1 MRVTSNTFPDTLLGH
16 LQRTTKDMNMLNE
29 QVSTGQRISQ
39 VSQDS
44 ASANRILDMQEEKG
58 RITQFSK
65 NAARAQNINSTTIS
79 QLQNFIQ
86 ISDRMGE
93 LGTLADGLK
102 GPDGLKAYSEEID
115 ELVQHA
121 MQSANAKFNGEYIFG
136 GINTGDEPFKIV
148 EIEDAEGN
156 VFSRDLDAGTV
167 TKTDVDGV
175 SMTRNLETGDVTD
188 ANGDPVNPA
197 PADIVFPASGK
208 ILKVEYTGA
217 EKGPEFH
224 LSETGKIRPSTDGA
238 TNEQFES
245 FINRMIAV
253 RDTLDGGNPAAS
265 GTDPIDATKN
275 LLRGLE
281 ASEDELIF
289 ALSRQGSVQM
299 RIEFDL
305 TLNQQRYTDLEEN
318 ISSEADV
325 DIAQTIVRLTQ
336 VQNAYQASLKSAG
349 KVLNQSLLDYL

>member
-29 QVSTGQRISQ
+29 QVSTGQRISK
-39 VSQDS
+39 VSEDS

-65 NAARAQNINSTTIS
+65 NAARAQNINNTTIS

-86 ISDRMGE
+86 ISDRVSE
-93 LGTLADGLK
+93 LSTLADGLK
-102 GPDGLKAYSEEID
+102 GPDGMKAYAEEVD
-115 ELVQHA
+115 ELIEHA

-136 GINTGDEPFKIV
+136 GLDTGTEPFSSTVVDGKITGV
-148 EIEDAEGN
+148 AYDGAAEG
-156 VFSRDLDAGTV
+156 A
-167 TKTDVDGV
+167 
-175 SMTRNLETGDVTD
+175 
-188 ANGDPVNPA
+188 
-197 PADIVFPASGK
+197 
-208 ILKVEYTGA
+208 
-217 EKGPEFH
+217 EFH
-224 LSETGKIRPSTDGA
+224 LSETGKIRPYTDGA
-238 TNEQFES
+238 TNQKFAD
-245 FINRMIAV
+245 FINKMVSLRDALETGAPDAV
-253 RDTLDGGNPAAS
+253 SPALR
-265 GTDPIDATKN
+265 TN
-275 LLRGLE
+275 LE
-281 ASEDELIF
+281 DSEDDLIF

-305 TLNQQRYTDLEEN
+305 TLNKQRFTDLEEN

-349 KVLNQSLLDYL
+349 QVLNQSLLDYL